1 MEMLICNKLLLW
13 CINYFADP
21 SLKRGILHK
30 RAKKN
35 LRTHVQAGSNSLD
48 GSETQGNC
56 FAKLLITQQQ

>member
-1 MEMLICNKLLLW
+1 MEVLICNKLLLW

-21 SLKRGILHK
+21 SLKRESFTKGQ
-30 RAKKN
+30 KKN

-56 FAKLLITQQQ
+56 FA